1 MKILLLGGGGREHAI
16 ALALSKS
23 KKIIKENLFVS
34 PGNPGI
40 FEIATEA
47 KININNQ
54 NEIVDFCQNNHIE
67 LVVVGPE
74 QPLAD
79 GIADL
84 LKHNEIPCFGPQ
96 KFAAQL
102 ESSKGFAKDFMAKYE
117 IPTANY
123 KRFNLEEKTL
133 AHNYIDE
140 LGLPL
145 VIKADGLAGG
155 KGVVIPESFAE
166 AHHDLDEMF
175 AGQFGETNTSV
186 VIEEFMQGEEASIFA
201 ICDGSDFITLP
212 ASQDHKRVGNG
223 DTGKNTGGMGA
234 YAPAKVVTEEVLQH
248 VHNDI
253 IASVLEGM
261 NLEGTPF
268 VGCLYVG
275 LMIKDGVSR
284 VVEFNVRFGDPETE
298 VVLPLVEGDF
308 AKLLYTS
315 ALGKI
320 NKNAISIKENTSA
333 CSVILAS
340 NGYPAHFEKGF
351 EIKGLESANSENQII
366 FHCGTKSENNTI
378 VSNGGRVL
386 AVTAI
391 ENNLQNAIDSAYQLV
406 NKVSFENMYYRKD
419 IGKKGV

>member
-23 KKIIKENLFVS
+23 KKIVKENLFVA
-34 PGNPGI
+34 PGNPGV
-40 FEIATEA
+40 FEIGTEA
-47 KININNQ
+47 KININNH
-54 NEIVDFCQNNHIE
+54 NEIIDFCQNNHIE

-212 ASQDHKRVGNG
+212 ASQDHKRVGDG

-234 YAPAKVVTEEVLQH
+234 YAPAKVVTDEVLQH

-268 VGCLYVG
+268 IGCLYVG

-298 VVLPLVEGDF
+298 VVLPLIEGDF

-320 NKNAISIKENTSA
+320 NKNAITIKENTSA

-366 FHCGTKSENNTI
+366 FHCGTKSDHNTI

-386 AVTAI
+386 AITAI